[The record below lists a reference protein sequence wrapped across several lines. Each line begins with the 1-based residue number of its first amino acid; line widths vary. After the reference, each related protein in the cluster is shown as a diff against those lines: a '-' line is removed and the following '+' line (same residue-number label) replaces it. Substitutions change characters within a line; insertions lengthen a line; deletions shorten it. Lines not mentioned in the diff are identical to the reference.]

1 MSLLTTN
8 SSKIAFIGAGNMAKA
23 IIGGLVA
30 EGFKRI
36 NLIASGPRQETLD
49 KVAAEFG
56 INITTDNKTAA
67 SQADVVV
74 LAVKPQMLKEVC
86 LDLANSLGHKP
97 LIISL
102 AAGITTDSIANWLN
116 HKPSLLERSLISMI
130 SINADHAD
138 HAIVRCMPNT
148 PSQVRVGASGL
159 FANAEVS
166 AAQRSTANTIL
177 GAVGIVQWVNDEAL
191 INPVTAVSGSGPA
204 YFFLMMEA
212 MIDAGVELGLTRE
225 SATELTL
232 QTALGAAIL
241 AKQSDVDVAELRRR
255 VTSPKGTTEQAI
267 NSFEKDQIRAMFG
280 RAMTACSNRAVELS
294 ELLGK

>member
-1 MSLLTTN
+1 MTILTN
-8 SSKIAFIGAGNMAKA
+8 NASKIAFIGAGNMAKA

-36 NLIASGPRQETLD
+36 NVIASGPRQEALD

-56 INITTDNKTAA
+56 INITIDNSAA
-67 SQADVVV
+67 ATQAEIVV

-86 LDLANSLGHKP
+86 LGLVDSLGHKP

-102 AAGITTDSIANWLN
+102 VAGITTESIGNWLG
-116 HKPSLLERSLISMI
+116 
-130 SINADHAD
+130 AD

-148 PSQVRVGASGL
+148 PSQLRVGASGL
-159 FANAEVS
+159 FANNHVS
-166 AAQRSTANTIL
+166 PAQRSSANAIL
-177 GAVGIVQWVNDEAL
+177 GAVGIVQWVKDEAL

-241 AKQSDVDVAELRRR
+241 AKQSDVNVAELRRR

-267 NSFEKDQIRAMFG
+267 NSFENDQIRAMVS

>member
-1 MSLLTTN
+1 MSLLTN
-8 SSKIAFIGAGNMAKA
+8 SSSKIAFIGAGNMAKA

-49 KVAAEFG
+49 RVATEFG
-56 INITTDNKTAA
+56 INITADNSAA
-67 SQADVVV
+67 AAQADVVV

-86 LDLANSLGHKP
+86 LGLANSLDHKP

-102 AAGITTDSIANWLN
+102 AAGITTSSIGSWLG
-116 HKPSLLERSLISMI
+116 
-130 SINADHAD
+130 AD

-148 PSQVRVGASGL
+148 PSQLRVGASGL
-159 FANAEVS
+159 FANEHVNP
-166 AAQRSTANTIL
+166 AQRSTANTIL
-177 GAVGIVQWVNDEAL
+177 GAVGIVQWVKDEAL

-204 YFFLMMEA
+204 YFFLVMEA

-267 NSFEKDQIRAMFG
+267 NSFENDQIRAMFS

>member
-1 MSLLTTN
+1 MSILN
-8 SSKIAFIGAGNMAKA
+8 NASPKIAFIGAGNMAKA
-23 IIGGLVA
+23 IIGGLLA

-36 NLIASGPRQETLD
+36 NIVASGPRQETLD
-49 KVAAEFG
+49 RVAAEYG
-56 INITTDNKTAA
+56 INVTTDNQAAA
-67 SQADVVV
+67 STADVVV

-86 LDLANSLGHKP
+86 QGLADSLAHKP

-102 AAGITTDSIANWLN
+102 AAGITTESMASWLGG
-116 HKPSLLERSLISMI
+116 
-130 SINADHAD
+130 DQ
-138 HAIVRCMPNT
+138 AIVRCMPNT
-148 PSQVRVGASGL
+148 PSQLRVGASGL
-159 FANAEVS
+159 FANAHVS
-166 AAQRSTANTIL
+166 AAQKSTANTIL
-177 GAVGIVQWVNDEAL
+177 GAVGIVQWVDDEAL

-204 YFFLMMEA
+204 YFFLVMEA
-212 MIDAGVELGLTRE
+212 MIDAGVELGLSRE

-241 AKQSDVDVAELRRR
+241 AKQSAEDVAVLRRR

-267 NSFEKDQIRAMFG
+267 NSFENDQIRAMFS

>member
-1 MSLLTTN
+1 MSLLTSS
-8 SSKIAFIGAGNMAKA
+8 SSKIAFIGAGNMAQA
-23 IIGGLVA
+23 IIGGLLA

-36 NLIASGPRQETLD
+36 NLIASGPRQESLD

-56 INITTDNKTAA
+56 INVSTDNAA
-67 SQADVVV
+67 AACLADVLV

-86 LDLANSLGHKP
+86 LGLVDSLGHKP

-102 AAGITTDSIANWLN
+102 VAGITTKSIANWLGEN
-116 HKPSLLERSLISMI
+116 
-130 SINADHAD
+130 

-148 PSQVRVGASGL
+148 PSQLRVGASGL
-159 FANAEVS
+159 FANEYVNP
-166 AAQRSTANTIL
+166 AQKSTANTIL

-267 NSFEKDQIRAMFG
+267 NSFENDHIRAIFA
-280 RAMTACSNRAVELS
+280 RAMTACANRAVELS